1 MLKDYLCSLR
11 TNVEVSSQ
19 RKLKV
24 LPNNY
29 RLYILLE
36 VTTYLYINRYKTE
49 KTAVIQSK
57 EVSCK
62 SFYNT

>member
-49 KTAVIQSK
+49 KTVVIQ
-57 EVSCK
+57 
-62 SFYNT
+62 